1 MPNQRLKLM
10 LIQAP
15 GMVTDMD
22 IHHTVMDI
30 TVTEEFM
37 AVDIMVDMDIHT
49 PTDTDI
55 TSERDLLMLNQKQK
69 HLLTQAHGTDMEDT
83 DIEATD
89 MVDITAVD
97 IMVDMVIH
105 TGMVDTTD
113 TASKYYPTPTTSPNI
128 QHCPPSCKRIF

>member
-1 MPNQRLKLM
+1 M
-10 LIQAP
+10 
-15 GMVTDMD
+15 G
-22 IHHTVMDI
+22 
-30 TVTEEFM
+30 EEFT
-37 AVDIMVDMDIHT
+37 AVDIMVDTDIHT

-83 DIEATD
+83 D
-89 MVDITAVD
+89 MVDITVVD
-97 IMVDMVIH
+97 TMVDMVIH

-128 QHCPPSCKRIF
+128 QHCLPSCKRIF

>member
-1 MPNQRLKLM
+1 MDM
-10 LIQAP
+10 ED
-15 GMVTDMD
+15 TDIEATED
-22 IHHTVMDI
+22 I
-30 TVTEEFM
+30 M
-37 AVDIMVDMDIHT
+37 AVDIMVDTDTHT
-49 PTDTDI
+49 PTDTDT

-69 HLLTQAHGTDMEDT
+69 HPLTQAHGTDMEDT

-113 TASKYYPTPTTSPNI
+113 TASKYCQTPTTPPNK
-128 QHCPPSCKRIF
+128 QHCLPSCKPIF

>member
-1 MPNQRLKLM
+1 MPKLT
-10 LIQAP
+10 QAP
-15 GMVTDMD
+15 GMDMEDTDIEATED
-22 IHHTVMDI
+22 I
-30 TVTEEFM
+30 M
-37 AVDIMVDMDIHT
+37 AVDIMVDMGIHI

-89 MVDITAVD
+89 MEDITAVD

-105 TGMVDTTD
+105 TDTDTTD
-113 TASKYYPTPTTSPNI
+113 TASKYFSTPTILPNN
-128 QHCPPSCKRIF
+128 QHCLPSCKPAF

>member
-1 MPNQRLKLM
+1 M
-10 LIQAP
+10 A
-15 GMVTDMD
+15 MD
-22 IHHTVMDI
+22 IHHTVMDV
-30 TVTEEFM
+30 TVTEEST
-37 AVDIMVDMDIHT
+37 AVDIMVDTDIHT

-89 MVDITAVD
+89 MEDITAVD

-105 TGMVDTTD
+105 TDTDTTD
-113 TASKYYPTPTTSPNI
+113 TASKYFSTPTIPPNN
-128 QHCPPSCKRIF
+128 QHCLPSCKPVF

>member
-1 MPNQRLKLM
+1 M
-10 LIQAP
+10 
-15 GMVTDMD
+15 G
-22 IHHTVMDI
+22 VMDV

-37 AVDIMVDMDIHT
+37 AVGIMVDMDIHT

-69 HLLTQAHGTDMEDT
+69 HLLTQAHGTD
-83 DIEATD
+83 IEATD

-97 IMVDMVIH
+97 IMVDMVIP

-113 TASKYYPTPTTSPNI
+113 TASKYCQTPTTPPNK
-128 QHCPPSCKRIF
+128 QHCLPSCKPIF